1 MRRPFFV
8 AIASLFLIAALLPTW
23 QVSSTMFSRSAAVGS
38 TDDPTPGSYDAAPK
52 SSDQNYS
59 NSQFGL
65 ASRVFINSISYILIQ
80 TDQQPVTDE
89 GETSNIS
96 MWAIVLIVLVVLFL
110 IVVVI
115 VVGVTVLIVAR
126 RRSKAKSVTAGVSVA
141 GSLGSGSAKPT
152 PSYDAPAPAAT
163 GEGPAPA
170 SVDASASDTG
180 KEQYPPSAPE
190 VFQGEMDRSATIDLS
205 RTIAISPQVDTAP
218 MSYGSITFVSG
229 ALTGQTFEI
238 KAEGAN
244 IGRDASTSQI
254 VIADPRISKRHVWI
268 GVRDGQVTIEDQAS
282 RNGTFLN
289 DPKSARLTE
298 GVLKDGDTVILGE
311 SDVARFEYRK

>member
-1 MRRPFFV
+1 
-8 AIASLFLIAALLPTW
+8 
-23 QVSSTMFSRSAAVGS
+23 
-38 TDDPTPGSYDAAPK
+38 
-52 SSDQNYS
+52 
-59 NSQFGL
+59 
-65 ASRVFINSISYILIQ
+65 LIQ
-80 TDQQPVTDE
+80 SDQQPVTDE
-89 GETSNIS
+89 EEKSNIS
-96 MWAIVLIVLVVLFL
+96 MWAIVLIILVVLFL

-115 VVGVTVLIVAR
+115 AVGVTVLLVAR
-126 RRSKAKSVTAGVSVA
+126 KRSKAKSIPAGVSAA
-141 GSLGSGSAKPT
+141 GSLGSGPAKPT
-152 PSYDAPAPAAT
+152 TPHDVPAPAGT

-170 SVDASASDTG
+170 SADAPASDTG
-180 KEQYPPSAPE
+180 KEQYIPSAPQE
-190 VFQGEMDRSATIDLS
+190 FQPEMDRSATIDLS
-205 RTIAISPQVDTAP
+205 RTIAIPPQVDTAP

-268 GVRDGQVTIEDQAS
+268 GVRDGQVAIEDQAS